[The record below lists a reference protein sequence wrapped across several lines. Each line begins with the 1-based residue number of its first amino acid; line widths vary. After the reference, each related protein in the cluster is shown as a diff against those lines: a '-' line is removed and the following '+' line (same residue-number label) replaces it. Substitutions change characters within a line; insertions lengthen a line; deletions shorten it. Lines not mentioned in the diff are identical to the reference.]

1 MSFADPEFMESYQ
14 NEREITYEAP
24 DFEKS
29 RENKN
34 KKLKNEVRKISQSIH
49 SHKPLDADWKKMCYD
64 LRRLS
69 EIAFEDE
76 HPDTEQEQNEEHKV
90 KGKDSEQ
97 TLWDEEQ
104 TQSVVRILLEEGKL
118 NLLLRLLSNFKGMQQ
133 REDFKVAME
142 IQCNRRKMRMSS
154 LQQLCSI
161 YEHSL
166 GVLLFFCISRIESL
180 QILDSEHLVEHIE
193 SMLTRREQSTLFR
206 SRKGGDGQK
215 QGGDR
220 MLAFA
225 AQLFSD
231 DKGQECLALYYLYL
245 LSTYFCKLQHE
256 EKLMGHVEKYGIVPK
271 SVAYVMRHHAVL
283 SLDVLQKYCLF
294 LSHCFE
300 TESFSAEP
308 DAFLVDDSGKKETLR
323 ALCQFYEL
331 YALRFV
337 KEDKVLTNKQMRAYM
352 KQHLRFKRQIQ
363 NE

>member
-1 MSFADPEFMESYQ
+1 MSFADPEFMDSYQ
-14 NEREITYEAP
+14 SQREVTYEAP

-29 RENKN
+29 REAKN
-34 KKLKNEVRKISQSIH
+34 KKLKHEMRKISQSIH

-76 HPDTEQEQNEEHKV
+76 HPSSQGKTAE
-90 KGKDSEQ
+90 KGKATEQ

-118 NLLLRLLSNFKGMQQ
+118 NLLLRLLSNFKAMQG
-133 REDFKVAME
+133 REDFKVSME
-142 IQCNRRKMRMSS
+142 VQCNRRKMRMSS
-154 LQQLCSI
+154 LQQLCAI

-166 GVLLFFCISRIESL
+166 GILLYFCISRIESL

-193 SMLTRREQSTLFR
+193 SVLSRKDHPFR
-206 SRKGGDGQK
+206 SRKDKDGE
-215 QGGDR
+215 R
-220 MLAFA
+220 MHAFA
-225 AQLFSD
+225 AQLFAD
-231 DKGQECLALYYLYL
+231 DKGQESLALYYLYL

-256 EKLMGHVEKYGIVPK
+256 EKLMGFIEKYGIVQK
-271 SVAYVMRHHAVL
+271 SVVYVMRHHAVL
-283 SLDVLQKYCLF
+283 SLDCLQKYCLF

-308 DAFLVDDSGKKETLR
+308 DLYLVDDGTKKETLR

-331 YALRFV
+331 FALRFV
-337 KEDKVLTNKQMRAYM
+337 KKDKTLTTKQVRAFM
-352 KQHLRFKRQIQ
+352 KQHLRFKRQIS

>member
-1 MSFADPEFMESYQ
+1 MSFADPEFMETYQ
-14 NEREITYEAP
+14 SEREITYEAP

-69 EIAFEDE
+69 EIAFEDVNQKQ
-76 HPDTEQEQNEEHKV
+76 TLNENG
-90 KGKDSEQ
+90 KGKASEQ

-118 NLLLRLLSNFKGMQQ
+118 NLLLRLLSNFKSMQR
-133 REDFKVAME
+133 REDFKVSME
-142 IQCNRRKMRMSS
+142 VQCNRRKMRMSA
-154 LQQLCSI
+154 LLELCAI

-166 GVLLFFCISRIESL
+166 GILLFFCISRIESL
-180 QILDSEHLVEHIE
+180 QILDSEHLVEHIQ
-193 SMLTRREQSTLFR
+193 SMLSRREQPQIFDK
-206 SRKGGDGQK
+206 RKGA
-215 QGGDR
+215 DR
-220 MLAFA
+220 MLAFS

-231 DKGQECLALYYLYL
+231 DKGQESLALYYLYL

-256 EKLMGHVEKYGIVPK
+256 EKLMGFVEKYGIVQR
-271 SVAYVMRHHAVL
+271 SVAFVMRHHSVL

-308 DAFLVDDSGKKETLR
+308 DAFLVDDGAKQQTLR

-331 YALRFV
+331 YAIRFV
-337 KEDKVLTNKQMRAYM
+337 KKDKALSNKQMRAFM
-352 KQHLRFKRQIQ
+352 KQHLRFKRQIK
-363 NE
+363 NDSE